1 MDWIIHHYKLIVDL
15 VKTVL
20 GWKKSS
26 SHAAPSSTLTA
37 QGAKVTN
44 SPVASGT
51 NISQTINSPTVN
63 LSLPTPLF
71 GAPGRERYEE
81 WRELIDE
88 IHESIEQMGY
98 AFVPIVAHEVG
109 DERCD
114 YQAGIRRGNRVLRN
128 RILIAEAIQKS
139 GLIQD
144 WDELVR
150 YAHSGRGPRD
160 RWEEGSPT
168 MGGFE
173 TKARTFQEKLMQ
185 VAREDVLASTAA
197 PYLSAKTYGH
207 EVPR

>member
-1 MDWIIHHYKLIVDL
+1 MKWLSENYKWLFDGVAGAAVISVIGYVIHHF
-15 VKTVL
+15 L
-20 GWKKSS
+20 GSQGRQQG
-26 SHAAPSSTLTA
+26 AAALTA
-37 QGAKVTN
+37 QGAKVTD

-63 LSLPTPLF
+63 LSLPAPSF
-71 GAPGRERYEE
+71 GAPGRERYDE
-81 WRELIDE
+81 WRELVDE
-88 IHESIEQMGY
+88 IHESIEQMWY
-98 AFVPIVAHEVG
+98 AFVPLVAHKGG

-160 RWEEGSPT
+160 RWEQGSPT
-168 MGGFE
+168 MGGFDV
-173 TKARTFQEKLMQ
+173 KAQAFQ
-185 VAREDVLASTAA
+185 
-197 PYLSAKTYGH
+197 
-207 EVPR
+207 